1 MLKKLTVDLTSFHF
15 CTHGMNGED
24 VSATSLELELG
35 TGRKIVDLKR
45 QNVKITAAKKSRAC
59 LG

>member
-1 MLKKLTVDLTSFHF
+1 
-15 CTHGMNGED
+15 MNGED

-35 TGRKIVDLKR
+35 TDRKIVDLKR
-45 QNVKITAAKKSRAC
+45 QNVKIIAAKKSRAC